1 MRRERSQSSDRGR
14 PYVPRWDN
22 PTGQLPGTGIPSG
35 SDSGLHGTSRRR
47 DSSVP
52 ERSRLRTSESGASAG
67 ESRPSLFDG
76 LSSGFSPFGA
86 VRNMGA
92 SEGAS
97 GTSTGGVSSGDNAQT
112 LTAMAN
118 AAIVSQLQERARA
131 SLVGSAVGAEV
142 FHIGSP
148 SDQQGSDFQSVRSRS
163 TQQSLPTHP
172 STSPVSFGPIGS
184 PSISG
189 SAPPGGAM
197 SSPGMMSDIGQSFCA
212 GNPSSGGGSGGA
224 QMPSMISGGVSG
236 GVQMPPMSSGG
247 DVGRVPSPPGLPLT
261 DPPRVTGAYGI
272 PAYDPVFGFASRGGA
287 FDYQIPTPP
296 PPPAANAGVKDPY
309 VQLLESQ
316 SAMSMLMMQ
325 MAREMNQRSLQT
337 PVPQQQQQQLPGGQ
351 DPNQAVGQQ
360 WGQQGVAKEMK
371 MDEKWIPAMPVP
383 GWKSWTSRG
392 KELSGFKEWLGKFS
406 GWLSLINDSYGPE
419 LWETIHADYPINPCR
434 SPEQV
439 MRSKRLFHILQQQF
453 TGYSKIENLVR
464 SQISAT
470 GITESNGFELLRL
483 IRKEFSLMSR
493 TEALSYREQC
503 LKFRVKRNT
512 EHLLDIIREVEAEIE
527 SFHAMLDASVI
538 VHQLVDVRISEGD
551 QFLLYLRNLPS
562 KVQEFLQLHQNATT
576 VLQLKLGVQDYYI
589 RTRVQGD
596 LGSVHV
602 AQPVQKAG
610 DLKDR
615 TCFNC
620 GKKGHLA
627 ENCPEPKKCSHCGK
641 KGHVAK
647 DCWEKYPDKKPKP
660 KPKSQSSNPKGK
672 GDKDKKF
679 QSGGRGRGKGGK
691 KAKGRGRGNKFRT
704 VDGEEEEEQDEDYEG
719 EDEPEGDDEEHPEPE
734 GEDPSGSVNQINQM
748 TMCVRGKCGKP
759 APKTASSSSTERV
772 VSESHRVDEI
782 NLSEKFQSIGV
793 GDPKRRWLVDSG
805 ATCHIISER
814 WLSHYKVVYRYEVGI
829 PVLKGAGDNV
839 LPTRG
844 MVDLEC
850 KVGKIKVI
858 MRKVV
863 ICALDLNVLSSYSLH
878 EQGMGDSSWNFEG
891 QWIVSQEGQIS
902 FEDFR
907 SCLVVRS
914 TCLKNQGKSSRNQK
928 GNGPRDMEVDV
939 VQSSLSSE
947 ACQSKDVSTEVDR
960 QGGRGLPKE
969 TPVQTSELSK
979 EISCIPHVSSAE
991 NVGHFKNMRRECQVK
1006 NFDGLG
1012 PFSYVCRMIHFSE
1025 PNTNQSQIET
1035 GVEGVEQEEDFSS
1048 AYCESSVGDQHY
1060 VCVVNP
1066 ERVRGFPVEIN
1077 LEEGENDAD
1086 ENVFD
1091 DDLDSGAVPTT
1102 PPKSDQGSDREPGSK
1117 RP

>member
-1 MRRERSQSSDRGR
+1 
-14 PYVPRWDN
+14 
-22 PTGQLPGTGIPSG
+22 
-35 SDSGLHGTSRRR
+35 
-47 DSSVP
+47 
-52 ERSRLRTSESGASAG
+52 
-67 ESRPSLFDG
+67 
-76 LSSGFSPFGA
+76 
-86 VRNMGA
+86 
-92 SEGAS
+92 
-97 GTSTGGVSSGDNAQT
+97 
-112 LTAMAN
+112 
-118 AAIVSQLQERARA
+118 
-131 SLVGSAVGAEV
+131 
-142 FHIGSP
+142 
-148 SDQQGSDFQSVRSRS
+148 
-163 TQQSLPTHP
+163 
-172 STSPVSFGPIGS
+172 
-184 PSISG
+184 
-189 SAPPGGAM
+189 
-197 SSPGMMSDIGQSFCA
+197 
-212 GNPSSGGGSGGA
+212 
-224 QMPSMISGGVSG
+224 
-236 GVQMPPMSSGG
+236 
-247 DVGRVPSPPGLPLT
+247 
-261 DPPRVTGAYGI
+261 
-272 PAYDPVFGFASRGGA
+272 
-287 FDYQIPTPP
+287 
-296 PPPAANAGVKDPY
+296 
-309 VQLLESQ
+309 
-316 SAMSMLMMQ
+316 
-325 MAREMNQRSLQT
+325 
-337 PVPQQQQQQLPGGQ
+337 
-351 DPNQAVGQQ
+351 
-360 WGQQGVAKEMK
+360 

-392 KELSGFKEWLGKFS
+392 KELSGFKEWLEKFS

-419 LWETIHADYPINPCR
+419 LWETIHADYPIHPCR

-470 GITESNGFELLRL
+470 GITDSNGFELLRL

-503 LKFRVKRNT
+503 LKFRVRRST

-538 VHQLVDVRISEGD
+538 VHQLGDVRISEGD

-627 ENCPEPKKCSHCGK
+627 ENCPEPKTCSHCGK

-647 DCWEKYPDKKPKP
+647 DCWEKHPDKKPKP

-672 GDKDKKF
+672 GDKDKKQ
-679 QSGGRGRGKGGK
+679 QSGGRGRGKGGR

-704 VDGEEEEEQDEDYEG
+704 VDGEEEEEQDEDYED

-748 TMCVRGKCGKP
+748 TMCVRGKP

-878 EQGMGDSSWNFEG
+878 EQGWETRLGTLK
-891 QWIVSQEGQIS
+891 VSGLYHKKVKFPLKIS
-902 FEDFR
+902 DRAWWLEV
-907 SCLVVRS
+907 LV
-914 TCLKNQGKSSRNQK
+914 LKNQGKSSRNRK

-947 ACQSKDVSTEVDR
+947 ACQSKDVLTKVDR
-960 QGGRGLPKE
+960 QGECGLEKE
-969 TPVQTSELSK
+969 TAVPTHELSK

-991 NVGHFKNMRRECQVK
+991 NVGHFK
-1006 NFDGLG
+1006 
-1012 PFSYVCRMIHFSE
+1012 
-1025 PNTNQSQIET
+1025 T
-1035 GVEGVEQEEDFSS
+1035 
-1048 AYCESSVGDQHY
+1048 
-1060 VCVVNP
+1060 
-1066 ERVRGFPVEIN
+1066 
-1077 LEEGENDAD
+1077 
-1086 ENVFD
+1086 
-1091 DDLDSGAVPTT
+1091 
-1102 PPKSDQGSDREPGSK
+1102 
-1117 RP
+1117 

>member
-35 SDSGLHGTSRRR
+35 SDSGFHGTSRRR

-148 SDQQGSDFQSVRSRS
+148 SDQQGSEFQSVRSRS

-212 GNPSSGGGSGGA
+212 GNPSSGGGSGGV

-392 KELSGFKEWLGKFS
+392 KELSGFKEWLEKFS
-406 GWLSLINDSYGPE
+406 GWLSLINGPE

-503 LKFRVKRNT
+503 LKFRVKRST

-672 GDKDKKF
+672 KQ
-679 QSGGRGRGKGGK
+679 QSGGRGRGKGGR

-844 MVDLEC
+844 MVD
-850 KVGKIKVI
+850 
-858 MRKVV
+858 
-863 ICALDLNVLSSYSLH
+863 
-878 EQGMGDSSWNFEG
+878 
-891 QWIVSQEGQIS
+891 
-902 FEDFR
+902 
-907 SCLVVRS
+907 
-914 TCLKNQGKSSRNQK
+914 
-928 GNGPRDMEVDV
+928 
-939 VQSSLSSE
+939 
-947 ACQSKDVSTEVDR
+947 
-960 QGGRGLPKE
+960 
-969 TPVQTSELSK
+969 PVAPLAQARL
-979 EISCIPHVSSAE
+979 C
-991 NVGHFKNMRRECQVK
+991 
-1006 NFDGLG
+1006 
-1012 PFSYVCRMIHFSE
+1012 
-1025 PNTNQSQIET
+1025 
-1035 GVEGVEQEEDFSS
+1035 
-1048 AYCESSVGDQHY
+1048 
-1060 VCVVNP
+1060 
-1066 ERVRGFPVEIN
+1066 
-1077 LEEGENDAD
+1077 
-1086 ENVFD
+1086 
-1091 DDLDSGAVPTT
+1091 
-1102 PPKSDQGSDREPGSK
+1102 
-1117 RP
+1117 

>member
-1 MRRERSQSSDRGR
+1 
-14 PYVPRWDN
+14 
-22 PTGQLPGTGIPSG
+22 
-35 SDSGLHGTSRRR
+35 
-47 DSSVP
+47 
-52 ERSRLRTSESGASAG
+52 
-67 ESRPSLFDG
+67 
-76 LSSGFSPFGA
+76 
-86 VRNMGA
+86 
-92 SEGAS
+92 
-97 GTSTGGVSSGDNAQT
+97 
-112 LTAMAN
+112 
-118 AAIVSQLQERARA
+118 
-131 SLVGSAVGAEV
+131 
-142 FHIGSP
+142 
-148 SDQQGSDFQSVRSRS
+148 
-163 TQQSLPTHP
+163 
-172 STSPVSFGPIGS
+172 
-184 PSISG
+184 
-189 SAPPGGAM
+189 
-197 SSPGMMSDIGQSFCA
+197 
-212 GNPSSGGGSGGA
+212 
-224 QMPSMISGGVSG
+224 
-236 GVQMPPMSSGG
+236 
-247 DVGRVPSPPGLPLT
+247 
-261 DPPRVTGAYGI
+261 
-272 PAYDPVFGFASRGGA
+272 
-287 FDYQIPTPP
+287 
-296 PPPAANAGVKDPY
+296 
-309 VQLLESQ
+309 
-316 SAMSMLMMQ
+316 
-325 MAREMNQRSLQT
+325 
-337 PVPQQQQQQLPGGQ
+337 
-351 DPNQAVGQQ
+351 
-360 WGQQGVAKEMK
+360 
-371 MDEKWIPAMPVP
+371 
-383 GWKSWTSRG
+383 
-392 KELSGFKEWLGKFS
+392 
-406 GWLSLINDSYGPE
+406 
-419 LWETIHADYPINPCR
+419 
-434 SPEQV
+434 

-483 IRKEFSLMSR
+483 IRKEFSSMSR

-503 LKFRVKRNT
+503 LKFRVKRST
-512 EHLLDIIREVEAEIE
+512 EHLLDIIREVEADIE

-602 AQPVQKAG
+602 AQPVQKGG

-672 GDKDKKF
+672 GDRDKKQ

-759 APKTASSSSTERV
+759 APKTASSSSTERD

-878 EQGMGDSSWNFEG
+878 EQGWETRLGTLK
-891 QWIVSQEGQIS
+891 VSGLYHKKVKFPLKIS
-902 FEDFR
+902 DRAWWLEV
-907 SCLVVRS
+907 LV
-914 TCLKNQGKSSRNQK
+914 LKNQGKSSRNQK

-939 VQSSLSSE
+939 VQSSLSS
-947 ACQSKDVSTEVDR
+947 R
-960 QGGRGLPKE
+960 P
-969 TPVQTSELSK
+969 
-979 EISCIPHVSSAE
+979 
-991 NVGHFKNMRRECQVK
+991 
-1006 NFDGLG
+1006 
-1012 PFSYVCRMIHFSE
+1012 
-1025 PNTNQSQIET
+1025 
-1035 GVEGVEQEEDFSS
+1035 
-1048 AYCESSVGDQHY
+1048 
-1060 VCVVNP
+1060 VNP
-1066 ERVRGFPVEIN
+1066 RMFRLRLIVKVDVAF
-1077 LEEGENDAD
+1077 
-1086 ENVFD
+1086 
-1091 DDLDSGAVPTT
+1091 
-1102 PPKSDQGSDREPGSK
+1102 QK
-1117 RP
+1117 RHQSRPRSCQKRFLAFHMFLRQRM

>member
-1 MRRERSQSSDRGR
+1 M
-14 PYVPRWDN
+14 
-22 PTGQLPGTGIPSG
+22 
-35 SDSGLHGTSRRR
+35 
-47 DSSVP
+47 
-52 ERSRLRTSESGASAG
+52 
-67 ESRPSLFDG
+67 
-76 LSSGFSPFGA
+76 
-86 VRNMGA
+86 
-92 SEGAS
+92 
-97 GTSTGGVSSGDNAQT
+97 
-112 LTAMAN
+112 
-118 AAIVSQLQERARA
+118 
-131 SLVGSAVGAEV
+131 
-142 FHIGSP
+142 
-148 SDQQGSDFQSVRSRS
+148 
-163 TQQSLPTHP
+163 
-172 STSPVSFGPIGS
+172 
-184 PSISG
+184 
-189 SAPPGGAM
+189 
-197 SSPGMMSDIGQSFCA
+197 
-212 GNPSSGGGSGGA
+212 
-224 QMPSMISGGVSG
+224 
-236 GVQMPPMSSGG
+236 
-247 DVGRVPSPPGLPLT
+247 
-261 DPPRVTGAYGI
+261 
-272 PAYDPVFGFASRGGA
+272 
-287 FDYQIPTPP
+287 
-296 PPPAANAGVKDPY
+296 
-309 VQLLESQ
+309 
-316 SAMSMLMMQ
+316 
-325 MAREMNQRSLQT
+325 
-337 PVPQQQQQQLPGGQ
+337 
-351 DPNQAVGQQ
+351 
-360 WGQQGVAKEMK
+360 
-371 MDEKWIPAMPVP
+371 
-383 GWKSWTSRG
+383 
-392 KELSGFKEWLGKFS
+392 
-406 GWLSLINDSYGPE
+406 
-419 LWETIHADYPINPCR
+419 
-434 SPEQV
+434 
-439 MRSKRLFHILQQQF
+439 
-453 TGYSKIENLVR
+453 
-464 SQISAT
+464 
-470 GITESNGFELLRL
+470 
-483 IRKEFSLMSR
+483 
-493 TEALSYREQC
+493 
-503 LKFRVKRNT
+503 
-512 EHLLDIIREVEAEIE
+512 
-527 SFHAMLDASVI
+527 
-538 VHQLVDVRISEGD
+538 
-551 QFLLYLRNLPS
+551 LYLRNLPS

-814 WLSHYKVVYRYEVGI
+814 WLSQYKVVYRYEVGI

-878 EQGMGDSSWNFEG
+878 EQGWETRLGTLK
-891 QWIVSQEGQIS
+891 VSGLYHKKVKFPLKIS
-902 FEDFR
+902 DRAWWLEV
-907 SCLVVRS
+907 LV
-914 TCLKNQGKSSRNQK
+914 LKNQGKSSRNQK

-960 QGGRGLPKE
+960 QGGRGFPKE

-1048 AYCESSVGDQHY
+1048 ASCESSVGDQHY

-1066 ERVRGFPVEIN
+1066 ERMRGFPVEIN

-1117 RP
+1117 RPREVAEPMSEWHQVRMIRMNRTIWGVRIRTIRINAIFPNLKGIFCISMSAKATGLMTRVVMPVCRQEDEHQRGVGNRNPKRVVKQLNFS